1 MHFRYGTVG
10 TRNIAIV
17 LAVVSILALGTYV
30 AISSGQFSAPN
41 ASSKSTS
48 STQSA
53 GTVTYPTTQV
63 QLRGLIDLFGNFSR
77 MAITTSYL
85 DEVNEASGSSS
96 VSYVVL
102 GRTTLNSTRYY
113 KVEFKNAFGN
123 TSEIAWFSPQ
133 GRIDRVDVLGDKN
146 YTGSAAAF
154 FTRLYTN
161 SFSLVPAWSYNVT
174 LLSGLQKTG
183 ESIRS
188 IGPTQMDVARY
199 GLPRV
204 TSAYANFTAEIA
216 TIPGTNA
223 RLAVYVFQQTLDGS
237 NVLLQ
242 VTSVTRA

>member
-10 TRNIAIV
+10 TRNIVIV
-17 LAVVSILALGTYV
+17 LAVVSVLALGAYV
-30 AISSGQFSAPN
+30 AISSGQFSPPN

-48 STQSA
+48 STQST
-53 GTVTYPTTQV
+53 GTVTYPTTQA
-63 QLRGLIDLFGNFSR
+63 QLRGLLDLFGNFSQ

-85 DEVNEASGSSS
+85 DEANEASGSSS

-102 GRTTLNSTRYY
+102 GRTTLNSTHYY
-113 KVEFKNAFGN
+113 RVEFKNSFGN
-123 TSEIAWFSPQ
+123 TSEIVWFNPR
-133 GRIDRVDVLGDKN
+133 GGIDRVDVLGDKN
-146 YTGSAAAF
+146 YTGFEAAL
-154 FTRLYTN
+154 FTQLY
-161 SFSLVPAWSYNVT
+161 SVAFSLVPAWSYNAT

-183 ESIRS
+183 ESVRS
-188 IGPTQMDVARY
+188 IGPTQMNIARY
-199 GLPRV
+199 ELPMV
-204 TSAYANFTAEIA
+204 TSAYTNFTAEIA